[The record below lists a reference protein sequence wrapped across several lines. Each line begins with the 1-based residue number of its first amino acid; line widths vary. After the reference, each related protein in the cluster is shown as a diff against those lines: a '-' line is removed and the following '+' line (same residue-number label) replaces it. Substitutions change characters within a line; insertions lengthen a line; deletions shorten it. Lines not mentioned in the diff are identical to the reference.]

1 VSDLRILGV
10 AVQLVLAVLLVGFG
24 VVGVVGR
31 LRPARV
37 WDRTWGRTPRRVDG
51 AALAVLGLGVGAWAL
66 TQTTDLVPL
75 SVQLGA
81 IAVVVLGAVAVV
93 AVQTRIPDEP
103 PNGAPTDPPTVPATT
118 ETQTEAETGPE
129 DPRSH
134 PRT

>member
-1 VSDLRILGV
+1 MSDLRILGV
-10 AVQLVLAVLLVGFG
+10 AVQLALALLLVGLG
-24 VVGVVGR
+24 AVAVVGR

-66 TQTTDLVPL
+66 TQTADLVPL

-81 IAVVVLGAVAVV
+81 IAVVVVGAVAVV
-93 AVQTRIPDEP
+93 AVQTRIPDDP
-103 PNGAPTDPPTVPATT
+103 GAPTDPPTVPSNTDQPTTAAATT
-118 ETQTEAETGPE
+118 DAE

>member
-10 AVQLVLAVLLVGFG
+10 AVQLVLAVLLVGLG
-24 VVGVVGR
+24 AVAVVGR

-66 TQTTDLVPL
+66 TQTADLVPL

-81 IAVVVLGAVAVV
+81 IAVVVVGAVAVV

-118 ETQTEAETGPE
+118 ETEAETGPE